1 MNLSLYI
8 AKRYLFSKKSHQ
20 VINIIS
26 GVAIAGIA
34 IATGAM
40 VCVLSVFN
48 GFQGVVTEQF
58 TAFDPDIKITASSGK
73 VITTDAPEIL
83 QVAAMPSLA
92 VVSYGIEDKAMVEY
106 GNKQAMVTIKGVD
119 EAFTSLTN
127 IHRILHGPGEF
138 TLNDGENFYAVP
150 GGELA
155 DKLSFS
161 TFSNTPLKVYAPNR
175 KGAINLTVP
184 ARNFKKGE
192 LYSSGLVFVLNQPE
206 YDGEYII
213 TSESFARKI
222 LRREDNEAT
231 SMEIKVRAGEDAED
245 VKEAIEETLGDGYVV
260 QNRYEQQES
269 IYKVMQIEKLISY
282 IFLTFILAV
291 ACFNIIGSLAM
302 LIIEKRDNM
311 NTLRSMGAENKTIA
325 NIFVFEGG
333 IISAIGAGIGVV
345 LGILLCL
352 AQQEFG
358 LIPMGSSEGFVV
370 DSYPMEIAW
379 RDVAMVFV
387 TVIVVG
393 FVTVWL
399 PVKALTKRYT

>member
-34 IATGAM
+34 LATAAM

-58 TAFDPDIKITASSGK
+58 TAFDPDIKITASRGK
-73 VITTDAPEIL
+73 VITTDSPEIL
-83 QVAAMPSLA
+83 QVAAMPQLA
-92 VVSYGIEDKAMVEY
+92 VISYGIEDKAMVEY
-106 GNKQAMVTIKGVD
+106 GGKQAMVTIKGVD
-119 EAFTSLTN
+119 DAFTSLTE
-127 IHRILHGPGEF
+127 IHKILEGSGQF
-138 TLNDGENFYAVP
+138 VLDDGINHYAVP

-155 DKLSFS
+155 GKLNWS
-161 TFSNTPLKVYAPNR
+161 TFSNTPIKVYAPNR
-175 KGAINLTVP
+175 KGTINLTVP
-184 ARNFKKGE
+184 ARNFKKAE
-192 LYSSGLVFVLNQPE
+192 LYSSGMVFVLNQPE
-206 YDGEYII
+206 YDGKYII
-213 TSESFARKI
+213 TSSTFARRI
-222 LRREDNEAT
+222 FRREANEAT
-231 SMEIKVRAGEDAED
+231 SMEIKVRPGADTED
-245 VKEAIEETLGDGYVV
+245 VKEAIEGILGKDYVV

-311 NTLRSMGAENKTIA
+311 NTLRSMGAESKTIA
-325 NIFVFEGG
+325 NIFVFEGV
-333 IISAIGAGIGVV
+333 IISAIGAVIGVA

-358 LIPMGSSEGFVV
+358 LIPMGASDGFVV

-379 RDVAMVFV
+379 KDVTMVFV

-399 PVKALTKRYT
+399 PVKALTRKYI

>member
-1 MNLSLYI
+1 MQHS
-8 AKRYLFSKKSHQ
+8 
-20 VINIIS
+20 
-26 GVAIAGIA
+26 
-34 IATGAM
+34 
-40 VCVLSVFN
+40 
-48 GFQGVVTEQF
+48 
-58 TAFDPDIKITASSGK
+58 
-73 VITTDAPEIL
+73 
-83 QVAAMPSLA
+83 
-92 VVSYGIEDKAMVEY
+92 
-106 GNKQAMVTIKGVD
+106 
-119 EAFTSLTN
+119 
-127 IHRILHGPGEF
+127 
-138 TLNDGENFYAVP
+138 
-150 GGELA
+150 
-155 DKLSFS
+155 
-161 TFSNTPLKVYAPNR
+161 
-175 KGAINLTVP
+175 
-184 ARNFKKGE
+184 
-192 LYSSGLVFVLNQPE
+192 
-206 YDGEYII
+206 
-213 TSESFARKI
+213 
-222 LRREDNEAT
+222 
-231 SMEIKVRAGEDAED
+231 
-245 VKEAIEETLGDGYVV
+245 IEETLGDGYVV

>member
-34 IATGAM
+34 LATAAM

-48 GFQGVVTEQF
+48 GFQGVVTKQF

-83 QVAAMPSLA
+83 QVAAMSSLA

-161 TFSNTPLKVYAPNR
+161 TFSSTPLKVYAPNR

-222 LRREDNEAT
+222 FRREDNEAT

-358 LIPMGSSEGFVV
+358 LIPMGSSDGFVV

>member
-34 IATGAM
+34 LATAAM

-48 GFQGVVTEQF
+48 GFQGVVTKQF

>member
-34 IATGAM
+34 LATAAM

-48 GFQGVVTEQF
+48 GFQGVVTKQF

-119 EAFTSLTN
+119 EAFTSLTD

-222 LRREDNEAT
+222 FRREDNEAT